1 MPVQKSAAQG
11 ERGSALRASSRHL
24 AMIFL
29 WTTSFLQTLGGY
41 VLWLQC
47 DEEKWCVG
55 VKS

>member
-1 MPVQKSAAQG
+1 MPVQKPATQG
-11 ERGSALRASSRHL
+11 ERGSALRASSRYL

-47 DEEKWCVG
+47 DKEKRCVG